1 MKYIKSNTVSN
12 NILIRF
18 FSRVEKSQKQ
28 IFTKSILDKKKKIN
42 MYLIV
47 IIFKRYTYV
56 KLWFF
61 TKHLCWLY
69 FMTKSVVIALIYFF
83 VFCWILL
90 YWVQYLIG
98 EDCSRS

>member
-1 MKYIKSNTVSN
+1 
-12 NILIRF
+12 
-18 FSRVEKSQKQ
+18 
-28 IFTKSILDKKKKIN
+28 

-56 KLWFF
+56 MLWFF
-61 TKHLCWLY
+61 TKYLCWFY

-90 YWVQYLIG
+90 YYV
-98 EDCSRS
+98 